1 MDAIIR
7 NLLLSILVPALAMG
21 VSYFALT
28 VQTRLSR
35 PWVSLLTGLEAA
47 FAFGLGFYFLT
58 GSVPFVPKEST
69 QWLIYVWVV
78 AAIAAALLAGVESP
92 ASRMT
97 IMIAAV
103 AFVTFVE
110 VKSLWRGSWQ
120 PVQAVWLTGMIL
132 AVGTIGWAMLQL
144 IYERT
149 RRSWA
154 MIGLVGVL
162 VLSSVAVAMTGSVS
176 LAIMAGIFAAVLAPL
191 VAIAWWRPESGV
203 LAIAVPFTAL
213 ALLGVLVNAR
223 FYSDLGVI
231 PALLILFSP
240 VVGWA
245 LVRFG
250 PARGLLAGD
259 AGRTIAMLIPAAGAV
274 VYAILTSAP
283 SGY

>member
-1 MDAIIR
+1 MIR

-35 PWVSLLTGLEAA
+35 PWVGLLTGLEAA

-58 GSVPFVPKEST
+58 GSVPFEPKEST

-78 AAIAAALLAGVESP
+78 AAVAAALLAGDP
-92 ASRMT
+92 APATRVV
-97 IMIAAV
+97 IMVAAV

-110 VKSLWRGSWQ
+110 VKSLWRGSWR
-120 PVQAVWLTGMIL
+120 PIQAVWLTGMIL
-132 AVGTIGWAMLQL
+132 AAGTVGWAMLQL
-144 IYERT
+144 FYERT
-149 RRSWA
+149 KRGWA
-154 MIGLVGVL
+154 MMGLLGLL
-162 VLSSVAVAMTGSVS
+162 VLSSVAVAATGSAS
-176 LAIMAGIFAAVLAPL
+176 LALMAGIFAAVLGPL
-191 VAIAWWRPESGV
+191 VIISWWRPDSGV
-203 LAIAVPFTAL
+203 FAIAVPFTAL

-223 FYSDLGVI
+223 FYSDLGVL
-231 PALLILFSP
+231 PALLILLSP

-250 PARGLLAGD
+250 PENGVLASGP
-259 AGRTIAMLIPAAGAV
+259 GRTMAMLIPAAGAV
-274 VYAILTSAP
+274 AYAILTSVP